1 MIINYNDFNLNIKLN
16 NSETSKAIQ
25 KLNDFKAKI
34 NTWGEEIYFETPLKT
49 AKLEPNSRDVINL
62 GEVAYWVE
70 GSSIAIGFGPTPA
83 SLGNEIR
90 LVTKVNIIGN
100 YDVSDANLQFL
111 KSLNDNY
118 KINILINKLK
128 KYI

>member
-1 MIINYNDFNLNIKLN
+1 MIIKYNDFYLNIKLN
-16 NSETSKAIQ
+16 NSQTSKAIQ

-100 YDVSDANLQFL
+100 YDISDANLQFL
-111 KSLNDNY
+111 KNLNDNCI
-118 KINILINKLK
+118 INILINKL
-128 KYI
+128 

>member
-16 NSETSKAIQ
+16 NSVTSKAIQ
-25 KLNDFKAKI
+25 KLNDFIAKI

-90 LVTKVNIIGN
+90 LVTNVNIIGN
-100 YDVSDANLQFL
+100 YDVSDVNLQFL
-111 KSLNDNY
+111 KNLNDNN
-118 KINILINKLK
+118 KINVLFNKS
-128 KYI
+128 

>member
-1 MIINYNDFNLNIKLN
+1 MIIKYNDFNLNIKLN
-16 NSETSKAIQ
+16 NSQTSKAIQ

-100 YDVSDANLQFL
+100 YDVLDANLQFL
-111 KSLNDNY
+111 KNLNDNY
-118 KINILINKLK
+118 KINILINKL
-128 KYI
+128 

>member
-1 MIINYNDFNLNIKLN
+1 MIIKYNDFYLNIKLN
-16 NSETSKAIQ
+16 NSQTSKAIQ

-90 LVTKVNIIGN
+90 LVTKANIIGN
-100 YDVSDANLQFL
+100 YDVSEPNLEFL
-111 KSLNDNY
+111 KNLIDNY
-118 KINILINKLK
+118 KINILINKL
-128 KYI
+128 

>member
-1 MIINYNDFNLNIKLN
+1 MIINYNDFNLNINLN

-111 KSLNDNY
+111 KNLNDNY
-118 KINILINKLK
+118 KINILINKS
-128 KYI
+128 

>member
-16 NSETSKAIQ
+16 NSVTSKAIQ
-25 KLNDFKAKI
+25 KLNDFIAKI

-100 YDVSDANLQFL
+100 YDVSDANLKFL
-111 KSLNDNY
+111 KNLNDNY
-118 KINILINKLK
+118 KINILINK
-128 KYI
+128 I

>member
-100 YDVSDANLQFL
+100 YDVSDANLNFL
-111 KSLNDNY
+111 KNLNDNY
-118 KINILINKLK
+118 IINILINK
-128 KYI
+128 I

>member
-111 KSLNDNY
+111 KNLNDY
-118 KINILINKLK
+118 VKTNILINKL
-128 KYI
+128 

>member
-1 MIINYNDFNLNIKLN
+1 MIINCKHFNLNIKLN
-16 NSETSKAIQ
+16 NSQTSNAIQ
-25 KLNDFKAKI
+25 NLNSFKAKI

-83 SLGNEIR
+83 SLGSEIR

-100 YDVSDANLQFL
+100 YDVSYSNLQFL
-111 KSLNDNY
+111 KNLNDNSI
-118 KINILINKLK
+118 INILINKL
-128 KYI
+128 

>member
-16 NSETSKAIQ
+16 NSVTSKAIQ
-25 KLNDFKAKI
+25 KLNDFIAKI

-111 KSLNDNY
+111 KNLNDNY
-118 KINILINKLK
+118 KINLFI
-128 KYI
+128 

>member
-34 NTWGEEIYFETPLKT
+34 NTWGEEIYFKIPLKR
-49 AKLEPNSRDVINL
+49 AILEPNSRDVINL

-100 YDVSDANLQFL
+100 YDVSDTNLQFL
-111 KSLNDNY
+111 KNLNDNS
-118 KINILINKLK
+118 KINILINK
-128 KYI
+128 

>member
-1 MIINYNDFNLNIKLN
+1 M
-16 NSETSKAIQ
+16 
-25 KLNDFKAKI
+25 
-34 NTWGEEIYFETPLKT
+34 
-49 AKLEPNSRDVINL
+49 RDVINL

-83 SLGNEIR
+83 SFDNEIR

-111 KSLNDNY
+111 KNLNDNY
-118 KINILINKLK
+118 KINILINK
-128 KYI
+128 I

>member
-100 YDVSDANLQFL
+100 YDVSEPNLEFL
-111 KSLNDNY
+111 KNLNDNY
-118 KINILINKLK
+118 KINILINKL
-128 KYI
+128 

>member
-1 MIINYNDFNLNIKLN
+1 MIINYNDFNLIIKLN
-16 NSETSKAIQ
+16 NSQTSKAIQ
-25 KLNDFKAKI
+25 KLNDYKTKI
-34 NTWGEEIYFETPLKT
+34 NTWGEEVYFETPLKT
-49 AKLEPNSRDVINL
+49 AKLEANSRDVINL

-90 LVTKVNIIGN
+90 LVTNVNIIGN

-111 KSLNDNY
+111 KNLNDNS
-118 KINILINKLK
+118 KINIFIYKS
-128 KYI
+128 

>member
-16 NSETSKAIQ
+16 NSQTSKAIQ

-49 AKLEPNSRDVINL
+49 SKLDLNSRDVLNL
-62 GEVAYWVE
+62 GEVLAYWVE

-111 KSLNDNY
+111 KNLNDYY
-118 KINILINKLK
+118 KINILINKL
-128 KYI
+128 

>member
-1 MIINYNDFNLNIKLN
+1 MIIKYNDFNLNIKLN
-16 NSETSKAIQ
+16 NSQTSKAIQ

-100 YDVSDANLQFL
+100 YDVLDANLQFL
-111 KSLNDNY
+111 KNLNDNY
-118 KINILINKLK
+118 KINILINKS
-128 KYI
+128 

>member
-1 MIINYNDFNLNIKLN
+1 MIINYNDFSLNIKLN
-16 NSETSKAIQ
+16 NSQTSKAIQ

-34 NTWGEEIYFETPLKT
+34 NTWGEEIYFKTPLKT
-49 AKLEPNSRDVINL
+49 ANLEPNSRDIINL

-70 GSSIAIGFGPTPA
+70 GSSIAIGYGPTPA

-100 YDVSDANLQFL
+100 YDVSDINLRFL
-111 KSLNDNY
+111 KNLKDNNI
-118 KINILINKLK
+118 INIYINK
-128 KYI
+128 Y

>member
-16 NSETSKAIQ
+16 NSNTSKAIQ

-100 YDVSDANLQFL
+100 YDVLDANLQFL
-111 KSLNDNY
+111 KNLNDNY
-118 KINILINKLK
+118 KINILINKS
-128 KYI
+128 

>member
-1 MIINYNDFNLNIKLN
+1 MIIKYKDFNLNIKLN
-16 NSETSKAIQ
+16 NSQTSKAIQ

-49 AKLEPNSRDVINL
+49 ANLDTNSRDVINL

-83 SLGNEIR
+83 SFDNEIR

-111 KSLNDNY
+111 KNLNDNY
-118 KINILINKLK
+118 KINILINK
-128 KYI
+128 I

>member
-1 MIINYNDFNLNIKLN
+1 MNINYNDFNLNIKLN
-16 NSETSKAIQ
+16 DSETSKAIQ
-25 KLNDFKAKI
+25 KLNDFKSKI

-49 AKLEPNSRDVINL
+49 SKLDLNSRDVLNL
-62 GEVAYWVE
+62 GEVLAYWVE

-111 KSLNDNY
+111 KNLNDYY
-118 KINILINKLK
+118 KINILINKL
-128 KYI
+128 

>member
-1 MIINYNDFNLNIKLN
+1 MNINYNDFNLNIKLN
-16 NSETSKAIQ
+16 DSETSKAIQ
-25 KLNDFKAKI
+25 KLNDFKSKI

-111 KSLNDNY
+111 KNLNDY
-118 KINILINKLK
+118 FKINILIRKL
-128 KYI
+128 

>member
-16 NSETSKAIQ
+16 NSVTSKAIQ
-25 KLNDFKAKI
+25 KLNDFIAKI

-100 YDVSDANLQFL
+100 FDVSDANLQFL
-111 KSLNDNY
+111 KKLNNNY
-118 KINILINKLK
+118 KINILINKL
-128 KYI
+128 

>member
-1 MIINYNDFNLNIKLN
+1 MIIKYNDFNLNIKLN
-16 NSETSKAIQ
+16 NSQTSKAIQ
-25 KLNDFKAKI
+25 KLKDFKAKI

-100 YDVSDANLQFL
+100 YDVLDSNLQFL
-111 KSLNDNY
+111 KNLNDNY
-118 KINILINKLK
+118 KINILINKS
-128 KYI
+128 

>member
-1 MIINYNDFNLNIKLN
+1 MIIKYNDFNLNIKLN
-16 NSETSKAIQ
+16 NSQTSKAIQ
-25 KLNDFKAKI
+25 ELKDFKAKI

-100 YDVSDANLQFL
+100 YDVSDTNLQFL
-111 KSLNDNY
+111 KNLNDNN
-118 KINILINKLK
+118 KINILINK
-128 KYI
+128 

>member
-90 LVTKVNIIGN
+90 LVTKANIIGN
-100 YDVSDANLQFL
+100 YDVSEPNLEFL
-111 KSLNDNY
+111 KNLIDNY
-118 KINILINKLK
+118 KINILINKL
-128 KYI
+128 

>member
-1 MIINYNDFNLNIKLN
+1 MIIKYNDFNLNIKLN
-16 NSETSKAIQ
+16 NSQTSKAIQ

-49 AKLEPNSRDVINL
+49 ANLDLNSRDVINL

-100 YDVSDANLQFL
+100 YAVSVANLQFL
-111 KSLNDNY
+111 KNLNDY
-118 KINILINKLK
+118 VKINILINKL
-128 KYI
+128 

>member
-100 YDVSDANLQFL
+100 YDVSEPNLEFL
-111 KSLNDNY
+111 KNLIDNY
-118 KINILINKLK
+118 KINILINKL
-128 KYI
+128 

>member
-16 NSETSKAIQ
+16 NSQTSKAIQ

-83 SLGNEIR
+83 SLGSEIR

-111 KSLNDNY
+111 KNLNDNY
-118 KINILINKLK
+118 KINILINKL
-128 KYI
+128 

>member
-1 MIINYNDFNLNIKLN
+1 MIIKYNDFNLNIKLN
-16 NSETSKAIQ
+16 NSQTSKAIQ
-25 KLNDFKAKI
+25 ELKDFKAKI

-111 KSLNDNY
+111 KNLNDNN
-118 KINILINKLK
+118 KINILINK
-128 KYI
+128 

>member
-1 MIINYNDFNLNIKLN
+1 MILNYNDFNLNIRLN
-16 NSETSKAIQ
+16 NSQTSKAIQ
-25 KLNDFKAKI
+25 ELNDFDAKI

-111 KSLNDNY
+111 KNLNNNN
-118 KINILINKLK
+118 KINILVRKL
-128 KYI
+128 

>member
-1 MIINYNDFNLNIKLN
+1 MNINYNDFNLNIKLN
-16 NSETSKAIQ
+16 DSETSKAIQ
-25 KLNDFKAKI
+25 KLNDFKSKI
-34 NTWGEEIYFETPLKT
+34 NTWGEEIYFETPFKT

-111 KSLNDNY
+111 KNLNDY
-118 KINILINKLK
+118 VKIKILINK
-128 KYI
+128 

>member
-16 NSETSKAIQ
+16 NSEAIQ
-25 KLNDFKAKI
+25 ELNDFKAKI
-34 NTWGEEIYFETPLKT
+34 NTWGEEIYFETPLKA
-49 AKLEPNSRDVINL
+49 AKLDPNSRDVINL

-83 SLGNEIR
+83 SFGNEIR
-90 LVTKVNIIGN
+90 LLSKVNIIGN

-111 KSLNDNY
+111 KNLNDY
-118 KINILINKLK
+118 FKINILINK
-128 KYI
+128 

>member
-1 MIINYNDFNLNIKLN
+1 MIINYNDFNLSIKLN
-16 NSETSKAIQ
+16 NSQTSKDIQ
-25 KLNDFKAKI
+25 KLNGFKAKI

-100 YDVSDANLQFL
+100 YDVLDANLQFL
-111 KSLNDNY
+111 KNLKDNY
-118 KINILINKLK
+118 KINILINKS
-128 KYI
+128 

>member
-16 NSETSKAIQ
+16 NSQTSKAIQ

-83 SLGNEIR
+83 SLGKEIR

-100 YDVSDANLQFL
+100 YDVSAANLQFL
-111 KSLNDNY
+111 KNLDDKY
-118 KINILINKLK
+118 KINIFINKL
-128 KYI
+128 

>member
-1 MIINYNDFNLNIKLN
+1 MIIKYNDFNLNIKLN
-16 NSETSKAIQ
+16 NSQTSKAIQ
-25 KLNDFKAKI
+25 KLKDFKAKI

-111 KSLNDNY
+111 KNLNDNY
-118 KINILINKLK
+118 KINILINKL
-128 KYI
+128 

>member
-34 NTWGEEIYFETPLKT
+34 NTWGEEIYFKTPLKT
-49 AKLEPNSRDVINL
+49 ANLDPNSRDVINL

-83 SLGNEIR
+83 SLRNEIR

-111 KSLNDNY
+111 KNLNDYY
-118 KINILINKLK
+118 KINVLFNK
-128 KYI
+128 